1 MILFLLKIN
10 IKHKFA
16 LKIHIKNNKEL
27 VQEVTDKLSNYVSL
41 MNKLLLNIYNENI
54 KLNES
59 FGIMHR
65 PNNEFNKILSFMLEN
80 DKK

>member
-1 MILFLLKIN
+1 MLDDFCKQYNEIN
-10 IKHKFA
+10 DTN
-16 LKIHIKNNKEL
+16 LSNKEI
-27 VQEVTDKLSNYVSL
+27 VQEITDKLSDYVSL

-65 PNNEFNKILSFMLEN
+65 LNNEFNKILSFMLEN

>member
-1 MILFLLKIN
+1 M
-10 IKHKFA
+10 
-16 LKIHIKNNKEL
+16 
-27 VQEVTDKLSNYVSL
+27 QEVTDKLSDYVSL

-59 FGIMHR
+59 LMYR
-65 PNNEFNKILSFMLEN
+65 PNNEFNKMLSFMLEN

>member
-1 MILFLLKIN
+1 M
-10 IKHKFA
+10 
-16 LKIHIKNNKEL
+16 
-27 VQEVTDKLSNYVSL
+27 QEVTDKLSNYVSL
-41 MNKLLLNIYNENI
+41 MNKLLLNIYNETI

>member
-1 MILFLLKIN
+1 MQK
-10 IKHKFA
+10 
-16 LKIHIKNNKEL
+16 
-27 VQEVTDKLSNYVSL
+27 VTDKLSDYVSL

-59 FGIMHR
+59 FDIMHR